1 MLSQHEVIPSNTCP
15 LAGTNHLGFW
25 ISVYGWIFS
34 NSRVIQDLFWPGP
47 LEDEVVVLRRDLA
60 HGYPEVAAPHLFV
73 LDECE
78 VWDQRLELQRL
89 GKDCHRPDLHAEG
102 EDLVAHLRRG
112 GKGGS
117 GPRRLGDDFMAPV
130 IAEGRMVSSSSPAG
144 QYEDGI
150 AGLHPVDEVFVPP
163 GYSPDVLL

>member
-1 MLSQHEVIPSNTCP
+1 M
-15 LAGTNHLGFW
+15 
-25 ISVYGWIFS
+25 
-34 NSRVIQDLFWPGP
+34 
-47 LEDEVVVLRRDLA
+47 VVLRRDLA

-112 GKGGS
+112 GKKAGVVLVG
-117 GPRRLGDDFMAPV
+117 LGDDFV
-130 IAEGRMVSSSSPAG
+130 GSR
-144 QYEDGI
+144 YR
-150 AGLHPVDEVFVPP
+150 
-163 GYSPDVLL
+163 